1 MSKRK
6 PSSLGIGSRKTPRN
20 LSKSSLGEELF
31 REVRERVLAQYGPE
45 NVLDADLDYFAKY
58 RSTCKGVKPSLA
70 AIDYEEFLGFLD
82 VEHALGFRGGDSIT
96 SEGNETQ
103 LIVKKLIGQIL
114 QERMPRLPCDLP
126 SLYLEFAAHLGPGD
140 RVLTFNYDTLLEQA
154 LTAVGKPFRLFP
166 NRFESVDPRHG
177 YGVLDNSL
185 EEVVVLKLHG
195 SVDWFDRAPYEEVMA
210 AVGDP
215 KYVPKWYPHFADSN
229 PYALAPL
236 LEGLQMPD
244 DPMLRIHRMRNLS
257 AYYSQPFVPQP
268 PFVLT
273 PSASKIL
280 YFELLKPL
288 WGGIGGAGGLN
299 LGMAI
304 IGYSLPPHDAH
315 ARQAIYRL
323 TDNYTHF
330 EPDLEIGGVKKLP
343 LRIVNLAHNDSDVS
357 EFRSRYGFIDW
368 SRTETS
374 LDGFGDAAIEFI
386 FGERA

>member
-1 MSKRK
+1 ME
-6 PSSLGIGSRKTPRN
+6 I
-20 LSKSSLGEELF
+20 
-31 REVRERVLAQYGPE
+31 RERVLAQNGPE
-45 NVLDADLDYFAKY
+45 NVLDADLDYFAEY
-58 RSTCKGVKPSLA
+58 QSALLGVKPPLA

-114 QERMPRLPCDLP
+114 QERMPRAPSEIP
-126 SLYLEFAAHLGPGD
+126 SLYLKFANYLEPGD
-140 RVLTFNYDTLLEQA
+140 RVLTFNYDTLLEQS
-154 LTAVGKPFRLFP
+154 LTAIGKPFRLFK
-166 NRFESVDPRHG
+166 NRFERVDPRIG
-177 YGVLDNSL
+177 YGVLDTSL

-195 SVDWFDRAPYEEVMA
+195 SVDWFDRTPYEEVMD

-215 KYVPKWYPHFADSN
+215 KHIPKWYPHFAGSN

-244 DPMLRIHRMRNLS
+244 DPMRRIHRMGDLS
-257 AYYSQPFVPQP
+257 AYYAQPFVPQP
-268 PFVLT
+268 PFILT
-273 PSASKIL
+273 PSASKVL

-288 WGGIGGAGGLN
+288 WWGIGGAGGLN

-304 IGYSLPPHDAH
+304 IGYSLPAHDAH

-323 TDNYTHF
+323 TGNYTHYQ
-330 EPDLEIGGVKKLP
+330 PDLEIGGVKKLP
-343 LRIVNLAHNDSDVS
+343 LRIVNLARNASDVE

-368 SRTETS
+368 SRTETF
-374 LDGFGDAAIEFI
+374 LDGFGDAALEFV
-386 FGERA
+386 FRESA